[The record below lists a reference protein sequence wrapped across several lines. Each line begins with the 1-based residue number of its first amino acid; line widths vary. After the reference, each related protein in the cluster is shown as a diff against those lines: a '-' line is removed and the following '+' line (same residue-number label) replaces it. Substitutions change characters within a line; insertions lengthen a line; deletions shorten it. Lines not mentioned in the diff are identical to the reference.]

1 MQEWG
6 KGDAGDGEVSR
17 IKRDKKE
24 KQGRGENRTAVEGL
38 QERGGKESL
47 EIWERGGGIRRRRR
61 RGKQEIEGEAG
72 EGV

>member
-24 KQGRGENRTAVEGL
+24 KYEKGENRTAVEGL
-38 QERGGKESL
+38 QEGGGKESL
-47 EIWERGGGIRRRRR
+47 ERGERGGIR
-61 RGKQEIEGEAG
+61 
-72 EGV
+72 